1 MLYRTS
7 ASSTNDADF
16 AETALLGLEWAADD
30 RDETWII
37 SYADILSVILAMV
50 VLLFGR
56 MAMTGATQGPITAEA
71 SAAEVVVELTAPIAA
86 DTVVEPAAPLAVD
99 TVVEIPPAVAAD
111 ALVELPAQIAA
122 DAVADAAAEN
132 TPATTQPT
140 REDRLASLV
149 EERFN
154 GRIKAEQRKEGMLLT
169 IPEVALFDSARA
181 QLQSSASPLLTELA
195 ATLREV
201 GEARISVQGHTDSR
215 PVQGGEFSS
224 NWDLAAARANAV
236 TRYLLDRGFDPTRLH
251 SVAYADTRPMSDNG
265 TAEGRAANRRVEL
278 EIEFV
283 GADEGLAAP

>member
-1 MLYRTS
+1 
-7 ASSTNDADF
+7 
-16 AETALLGLEWAADD
+16 
-30 RDETWII
+30 
-37 SYADILSVILAMV
+37 
-50 VLLFGR
+50 

-86 DTVVEPAAPLAVD
+86 DTVVEPAAD
-99 TVVEIPPAVAAD
+99 IVVEIPPAVAAD
-111 ALVELPAQIAA
+111 PLVELPAQIAA
-122 DAVADAAAEN
+122 DAVVDAAVDAAAEI
-132 TPATTQPT
+132 TAATAMTQPT

-154 GRIKAEQRKEGMLLT
+154 GRITAEQRKEGMLLT

>member
-16 AETALLGLEWAADD
+16 AETALLGLEWAAED

-56 MAMTGATQGPITAEA
+56 MAMTGATQGPITAAA
-71 SAAEVVVELTAPIAA
+71 SAAEV
-86 DTVVEPAAPLAVD
+86 
-99 TVVEIPPAVAAD
+99 
-111 ALVELPAQIAA
+111 LVELPAQTPA
-122 DAVADAAAEN
+122 DAIVDAAAEI
-132 TPATTQPT
+132 TAATAMTQPT

-236 TRYLLDRGFDPTRLH
+236 TRYLLDRGFDPKRLH
-251 SVAYADTRPMSDNG
+251 SAAYADTRPVSDNAM
-265 TAEGRAANRRVEL
+265 AEGRAANRRVEL
-278 EIEFV
+278 KIEFV
-283 GADEGLAAP
+283 GAEEGLAAL

>member
-56 MAMTGATQGPITAEA
+56 MAMTGATQGPIAAEA

-86 DTVVEPAAPLAVD
+86 DTVVEPTAD

-111 ALVELPAQIAA
+111 PLVDLPAQIAA
-122 DAVADAAAEN
+122 DAVVDAAAEN
-132 TPATTQPT
+132 TAATAMTQPT

-154 GRIKAEQRKEGMLLT
+154 GRITAEQRKEGMLLT

-251 SVAYADTRPMSDNG
+251 SVAYADTRPVADNG
-265 TAEGRAANRRVEL
+265 MAEGRAANRRVEL
-278 EIEFV
+278 KIEFLS
-283 GADEGLAAP
+283 ADEGLAAP